1 MHFGWVRG
9 HAGKEG
15 NGLVDKLAKEA
26 AVEDGP
32 VVYNKIPRE
41 VLVTRVQENGLNMW
55 QRQWT
60 DMGKGAVTKVFF
72 PLVRN
77 RLREKITIFPEF
89 ALLVTGHGKIR
100 SYLHRFGITENLMCR
115 AKKKKKKKLQTI

>member
-1 MHFGWVRG
+1 M
-9 HAGKEG
+9 
-15 NGLVDKLAKEA
+15 VDKLAKEA

-32 VVYNKIPRE
+32 VVYDKIPRK

-60 DMGKGAVTKVFF
+60 DTGKGAVTKAFF

-77 RLREKITIFPEF
+77 RLREKNSHFTAIYGIGDRTRE
-89 ALLVTGHGKIR
+89 AKII
-100 SYLHRFGITENLMCR
+100 SPQIWNNG
-115 AKKKKKKKLQTI
+115 